1 MSNECTFRVFGVIS
15 RRTRDA
21 PRSGRAF
28 RTEGGGNAAPGPARD
43 PAMARLS
50 RAALVALV
58 VLTSLVAEVRGAR
71 TRALSSPSKKRRS
84 PPRLLPP
91 RSVADSPAPVHPARS
106 SPGRAPRV
114 ERDAPRAAPRRL
126 GPDVARARGR
136 RLAPEPS
143 TPSSSRGGDAVNC
156 RITGKRHTTTG
167 TEFVSGNH
175 QDDEGGSGAFQTNVQ
190 FAFRCVDED
199 DRDAW
204 CFFIALQEPTCL
216 DQWHKPET
224 VSWMAMEE
232 GSWLSDDGKQIQVG
246 HATVGST
253 GWTWVP

>member
-1 MSNECTFRVFGVIS
+1 MRRGDGEERGARSAPPIHSFFCFYSSKAASRGEKIPHVALFLALSSTDRVKSVVQDSLVS
-15 RRTRDA
+15 RPPETTKCRTRARSASSTSSRAA

-143 TPSSSRGGDAVNC
+143 TPSSSRGGDALG
-156 RITGKRHTTTG
+156 RALAPARL
-167 TEFVSGNH
+167 
-175 QDDEGGSGAFQTNVQ
+175 DPPRAARGGRERRARRR
-190 FAFRCVDED
+190 AR
-199 DRDAW
+199 RRAP
-204 CFFIALQEPTCL
+204 LP
-216 DQWHKPET
+216 HPP
-224 VSWMAMEE
+224 
-232 GSWLSDDGKQIQVG
+232 
-246 HATVGST
+246 AT
-253 GWTWVP
+253 